1 MKRIKEGMVV
11 TNRYDHN
18 QYIVIQ
24 VLDHAVLVEKDSNVT
39 EMAISD
45 IDLPQ

>member
-1 MKRIKEGMVV
+1 MKRIKEGVVV

-24 VLDHAVLVEKDSNVT
+24 VLDHAVL

-45 IDLPQ
+45 IEIES

>member
-11 TNRYDHN
+11 VNRYDKN
-18 QYIVIQ
+18 QYIVVQ
-24 VLDHAVLVEKDSNVT
+24 VLDHAVLVEKDSNVI

-45 IDLPQ
+45 VEVKS